1 MRAAYT
7 ATNLAALVLYTRGF
21 RAFWEM
27 LSNCFLIVTKYC
39 QADGHWGLKT
49 TGPAT
54 NRIRTGR
61 MDRRVLPRPKSDR
74 IILPMRSSQTG
85 RVDGSAPFG
94 HRRSQHA
101 FIDEASHLGEQ
112 MVLLDHIRG

>member
-1 MRAAYT
+1 
-7 ATNLAALVLYTRGF
+7 
-21 RAFWEM
+21 
-27 LSNCFLIVTKYC
+27 
-39 QADGHWGLKT
+39 
-49 TGPAT
+49 
-54 NRIRTGR
+54 

-85 RVDGSAPFG
+85 RVDGSEPFG

-112 MVLLDHIRG
+112 MVLLDHIRGLIEGAAEHKLPVYGHALLL